1 VTTATTQAE
10 WEAALEMLAAAGDAR
25 LRHRGRALV
34 GWMFTLALSAYNLT
48 RLKTLAVQAA

>member
-1 VTTATTQAE
+1 MGSGAGDAGGGDQRP
-10 WEAALEMLAAAGDAR
+10 AAGDAR

-48 RLKTLAVQAA
+48 RRKTLAVQAA